1 MGRKE
6 TENTMHIRRT
16 AGDRIFE
23 TSVVILF
30 VLFTFICI
38 FPFYYLLIN
47 TISDNDLV
55 TSGRV
60 NFFPML
66 KDAAGN
72 GVFGAHFNNYAALRN
87 VQDLGS
93 SVLVTVAR
101 TILGTALMVVTSAW
115 AGYLVTKQ
123 KMWKRSF
130 WYRFLVVTMYFNA
143 GLIPWYMN
151 MLMMGLTDNFLAYII
166 PGMVAPY
173 NIILVK
179 TYIES
184 IPSSLEESAVIDGA
198 STLTVWRK
206 IIVPLSIPI
215 LATIAIF
222 GAVGN
227 WNSFQDSLLL
237 MNNRPDL
244 YTLQHRLYIYLN
256 SSSNLGAMMSQG
268 GNISEQAAASML
280 NQRVI
285 QYTVSMVS
293 IIPIL
298 LVYPFMQRYFV
309 KGIMLGA
316 VKG

>member
-72 GVFGAHFNNYAALRN
+72 GVFGAHFNNYIALRN

-101 TILGTALMVVTSAW
+101 TILGTALMVITSAW

-123 KMWKRSF
+123 NMWKRAF
-130 WYRFLVVTMYFNA
+130 
-143 GLIPWYMN
+143 
-151 MLMMGLTDNFLAYII
+151 
-166 PGMVAPY
+166 
-173 NIILVK
+173 
-179 TYIES
+179 
-184 IPSSLEESAVIDGA
+184 
-198 STLTVWRK
+198 
-206 IIVPLSIPI
+206 
-215 LATIAIF
+215 
-222 GAVGN
+222 
-227 WNSFQDSLLL
+227 
-237 MNNRPDL
+237 
-244 YTLQHRLYIYLN
+244 
-256 SSSNLGAMMSQG
+256 
-268 GNISEQAAASML
+268 
-280 NQRVI
+280 
-285 QYTVSMVS
+285 
-293 IIPIL
+293 
-298 LVYPFMQRYFV
+298 
-309 KGIMLGA
+309 
-316 VKG
+316 